1 MSKALEIQ
9 GVQQSGLPSGSP
21 ATLHDAQHESQL
33 LDAVISLLLFGL
45 SPLFTVHTFL
55 RAQSGLIV
63 SAQNQQCKNLWEG
76 DLDFQS
82 INLLEMHNKGQ
93 PITLWLMA
101 G

>member
-1 MSKALEIQ
+1 MCKALEIQ
-9 GVQQSGLPSGSP
+9 VVQQPGQPSGSS

-33 LDAVISLLLFGL
+33 LDADISLLFFGL

-55 RAQSGLIV
+55 RVQSGLIV

-82 INLLEMHNKGQ
+82 VY
-93 PITLWLMA
+93 
-101 G
+101 